1 MSAMNM
7 IGASMRMLAMAST
20 LAMGAAGAATAQST
34 EIPAPPQR
42 AQVVLR
48 NVEVHTAVPGVSAIP
63 RGWVVLDGGK
73 VLAVGAEPM
82 PAGTAAPGA
91 DVIDATGHVVTPG
104 LWAGATT
111 LGLVE
116 TLQVEATDDT
126 REFGDFRAEIHAA
139 TATNPDSDLPP
150 VARNAGILMAHA
162 FPSGGVVAG
171 HASAMRLDGWTAMD
185 RTVRP
190 AAGLIVRWPMM
201 EPVQARWAKP
211 VEEQRKDRDRRL
223 AEIDRFFDAAEAY
236 LRARAAD
243 PTVGKDA
250 RYESVADVVAGREPV
265 LLDANWPGQIEAGV
279 LWAVRRNYRPVV
291 VGGLGALEVVELLRA
306 HSVPVVVTGVNRLP
320 LREQDHYAAVYE
332 LPIRLMAAGIQCALA
347 SGDEPAHERSLP
359 AQAGRA
365 AAHAPPGMMADARAA
380 MLGAV
385 TRVPA
390 TIAGVGDR
398 YGTIEPGK
406 SATVVLWTGDPF
418 EVSSSVRR
426 AWIDGG
432 EVDLNDRHKRMR
444 AKYLEKDL
452 QKAPPAPDEEPEA
465 PATPKK

>member
-1 MSAMNM
+1 
-7 IGASMRMLAMAST
+7 
-20 LAMGAAGAATAQST
+20 
-34 EIPAPPQR
+34 
-42 AQVVLR
+42 
-48 NVEVHTAVPGVSAIP
+48 
-63 RGWVVLDGGK
+63 
-73 VLAVGAEPM
+73 
-82 PAGTAAPGA
+82 
-91 DVIDATGHVVTPG
+91 
-104 LWAGATT
+104 
-111 LGLVE
+111 
-116 TLQVEATDDT
+116 
-126 REFGDFRAEIHAA
+126 
-139 TATNPDSDLPP
+139 
-150 VARNAGILMAHA
+150 
-162 FPSGGVVAG
+162 
-171 HASAMRLDGWTAMD
+171 
-185 RTVRP
+185 
-190 AAGLIVRWPMM
+190 
-201 EPVQARWAKP
+201 
-211 VEEQRKDRDRRL
+211 
-223 AEIDRFFDAAEAY
+223 
-236 LRARAAD
+236 
-243 PTVGKDA
+243 
-250 RYESVADVVAGREPV
+250 VVAGREPV